1 MNAIENLI
9 QQHSSRI
16 RQQFKFSGGGLGLP
30 GSPAETGLVSRSP
43 ESMRESFLWSLRVL
57 SREAW
62 GQEVDM
68 ISGRHNHA
76 LARATVA
83 KNLLTETTSAMAP
96 QGDRP

>member
-43 ESMRESFLWSLRVL
+43 ESMRESLRVL